1 MNFSQMSSLDFSKLG
16 NMVYP
21 IRQSYYMDSTDGG
34 SYPNDRPNECDQ
46 LPHSNSSLAVKR
58 FEEIDVLRSRYVSS
72 SEDMDSP

>member
-1 MNFSQMSSLDFSKLG
+1 
-16 NMVYP
+16 MVYP

-46 LPHSNSSLAVKR
+46 AVKR